1 MKKIKF
7 NVSLFTAMIACI
19 MLLSGGFCQDPKP
32 EPITLSVS
40 PTSLTFSAINPQ
52 EQLVA
57 IKTNANSW
65 AYQVTD
71 SWVSASQEGDNLKV
85 STQDNTSPTVTRTAK
100 ITVTA
105 GDAPSVTISVTQ
117 PPRPP
122 YKLSVNETSLTFTA
136 AAGSKSVTVTT
147 DAASWNATADKEW
160 VTPTKSGNTLTIN
173 VLANTTTSDRISVVT
188 VTAGDA
194 NPVTLAV
201 TQAKPDLFITL
212 SPTSYTFGSAAGTTQ
227 VTVSSNVSW
236 TASSD
241 ATSWLTV
248 SPASGT
254 NNGSLTL
261 TVKAN
266 TVTSARTAT
275 ITVSGSGITKTC
287 SITQSG
293 VTPTKSP
300 QVRFRKLSDNT
311 NIDLMAIVNSS
322 VTSVLASYACN
333 ATTGTS
339 PYYTIPAGNHYVTVL
354 MGEDAYIIFWTS
366 SNADKTFTFKN
377 DYQYTFEYDGSSYN
391 MIYEYVSAAPEK
403 EQMQL
408 KGATELINGTQ
419 QLSKFLPQIFKIK

>member
-7 NVSLFTAMIACI
+7 NVLTFVAVIAGMMVFTGC
-19 MLLSGGFCQDPKP
+19 PP
-32 EPITLSVS
+32 PPPPITLSVD

-212 SPTSYTFGSAAGTTQ
+212 SPTSYTFGSAAGTTS

-266 TVTSARTAT
+266 TSTSARSAT
-275 ITVSGSGITKTC
+275 ITVTGSDIKKTC
-287 SITQSG
+287 LITQQG

-300 QVRFRKLSDNT
+300 QVRFRKLSNNNNLYT
-311 NIDLMAIVNSS
+311 MGIVNSDAS
-322 VTSVLASYACN
+322 DVLAFYQFN
-333 ATTGTS
+333 ASTGTS
-339 PYYTIPAGNHYVTVL
+339 AYSTIPAGNHYTIVL
-354 MGEDAYIIFWTS
+354 FGNAGDGAVITW
-366 SNADKTFTFKN
+366 SNADGTYTFKN
-377 DYQYTFEYDGSSYN
+377 DYQYTFEYDGTDYWMRPELNS
-391 MIYEYVSAAPEK
+391 APEK

-408 KGATELINGTQ
+408 NGAAESIKGTKSSI
-419 QLSKFLPQIFKIK
+419 KLPSQIFKIK